1 VSNIRV
7 VAYSSRTAIIMHPPA
22 TKRDLEFT
30 FGEHWT
36 VDWEVKDGI
45 GATINLT
52 GATIQWRL
60 VLASTGATA
69 MTRTVAD
76 GITVTNATSGLC
88 TLSVTPAHQTT
99 AAIVE
104 EGNYAY
110 EFRVTTSSGIVSS
123 NASGAL
129 TVRPTVF

>member
-1 VSNIRV
+1 VSNISI
-7 VAYSSRTAIIMHPPA
+7 VAYSSKTAIIMHPPA

-30 FGEHWT
+30 FGEHWN

-60 VLASTGATA
+60 VSPTGTTA

-88 TLSVTPAHQTT
+88 TLSVTPTHQTT
-99 AAIVE
+99 AGIVE

-110 EFRVTTSSGIVSS
+110 EFRVTTSGGIVSS

>member
-7 VAYSSRTAIIMHPPA
+7 VAYSSRTAIIMHPLS
-22 TKRDLEFT
+22 TMRDLEFT
-30 FGEHWT
+30 FGEHWI

-45 GATINLT
+45 GGVINLT

-60 VLASTGATA
+60 VNPVGTTV
-69 MTRTVAD
+69 MTRSVAD
-76 GITVTNATSGLC
+76 GITVTGATTGLC
-88 TLSVTPAHQTT
+88 SLSVTPTHQTT
-99 AAIVE
+99 AGIVE

-110 EFRVTTSSGIVSS
+110 EFRVTTSGGIVST

>member
-1 VSNIRV
+1 VSNLRL
-7 VAYSSRTAIIMHPPA
+7 VAYSSKVAIIMHPPS

-30 FGEHWT
+30 FGEHWR
-36 VDWEVKDGI
+36 VDFEVKDGDGSI
-45 GATINLT
+45 VNLT

-60 VLASTGATA
+60 VDKLGATA
-69 MTRTVAD
+69 MTRAVGD
-76 GITVTNATSGLC
+76 GITITGATTGLC
-88 TLSVTPAHQTT
+88 NLSVTPAHQTT

-110 EFRVTTSSGIVSS
+110 EFRVTQSGGIVST

-129 TVRPTVF
+129 VVRPSVF